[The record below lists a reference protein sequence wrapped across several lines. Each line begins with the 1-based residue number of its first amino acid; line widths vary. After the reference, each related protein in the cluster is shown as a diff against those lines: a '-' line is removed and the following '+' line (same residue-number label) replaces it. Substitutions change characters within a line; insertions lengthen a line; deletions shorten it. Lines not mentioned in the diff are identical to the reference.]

1 MNVLVRLK
9 KRILWEFRKSLDF
22 MYRHIYFKP
31 HIMGYEECIEFIN
44 KNRASLSRMGDGELV
59 CMFGKD
65 LNFQESSESL
75 RMALNRVCHSKK
87 NNWLLGIPDVFDDI
101 EQYNLVEQR
110 FWQSHLYFNR
120 KKWYTFVRKDEK
132 YANAFL
138 SRFYS
143 MEYDRKLSECR
154 LKQLK
159 TLWEKRN
166 LIIVEGKNSKV
177 GVGNNLFD
185 NALSICR
192 IIAPSKNAFRDYNKI
207 LCVAKKNAFTDCL
220 FIIALGPTA
229 TVLAY
234 DLSVAGYQ
242 ALDLGHFDIEYEWY
256 KLGAKSKVPVT
267 GKFSNEAAI
276 LNNLDSEVVGHLKL
290 ENYEKQIIE
299 EIL

>member
-1 MNVLVRLK
+1 MNVWVRLK
-9 KRILWEFRKSLDF
+9 KRACWEVHKSWDF
-22 MYRHIYFKP
+22 VYKKFCFKP
-31 HIMGYEECIEFIN
+31 RIMKYDECIDYIN

-65 LNFQESSESL
+65 LKFQESTADL

-87 NNWLLGIPDVFDDI
+87 CNWLLGIPDVFDDI
-101 EQYNLVEQR
+101 ERYDLVEQR

-120 KKWYTFVRKDEK
+120 KKWYTFVRKDGE

-143 MEYDRKLSECR
+143 MEYDRKLSEWR
-154 LKQLK
+154 LRLLK
-159 TLWEKRN
+159 TLWQNRN
-166 LIIVEGKNSKV
+166 LITIEGENSKI
-177 GVGNNLFD
+177 GVGNDLFD
-185 NALSICR
+185 NALSIR
-192 IIAPSKNAFRDYNKI
+192 RVITPSKNAFRCYNDI
-207 LCVAKKNAFTDCL
+207 LDVAKKEASTDCL
-220 FIIALGPTA
+220 FIVALGPTA

-256 KLGAKSKVPVT
+256 KMRAKSKVPVT

-276 LNNLDSEVVGHLKL
+276 LSNVDSEVVGVLL
-290 ENYEKQIIE
+290 SENYEKQIIAR
-299 EIL
+299 IV